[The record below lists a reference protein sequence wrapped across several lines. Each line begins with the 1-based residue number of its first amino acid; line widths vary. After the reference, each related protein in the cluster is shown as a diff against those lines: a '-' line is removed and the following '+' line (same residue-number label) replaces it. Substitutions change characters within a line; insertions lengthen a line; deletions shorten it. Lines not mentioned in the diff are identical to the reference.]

1 MSLEEQLPEDFDG
14 RASILDKFSD
24 VAGLAKSYQELQQNM
39 GGAARLPA
47 PEASREERAEFFQ
60 RLGTPESPE
69 GYGVPE
75 GLEDWAEDAR
85 GVAHN
90 AHLTQDQWNAL
101 AAAQQQ
107 AVQMASGTLEDA
119 LERTKERYGEGYE
132 QSLEVAKGAIETLS
146 GHSEVLRDA
155 LGGVDLRDESAH
167 ELFNVIGELMMDGST
182 PDEMSG
188 EQTESNDD
196 MEIAVRCR
204 EIMKSAAFTDRRN
217 PEHEKMKAEYYQK
230 FTSLLQR
237 GYNGVSDPR
246 LQENPFAGIDIGQS
260 E

>member
-14 RASILDKFSD
+14 RDKILEKFTD
-24 VAGLAKSYQELQQNM
+24 VAGLAKSYQELQRNM
-39 GGAARLPA
+39 GGASRLPT
-47 PEASREERAEFFQ
+47 PEASREERVEFFQ
-60 RLGTPESPE
+60 KLGAPESPD
-69 GYGVPE
+69 GYSVPE

-85 GVAHN
+85 GVAHH

-107 AVQMASGTLEDA
+107 AVQVASGTLEDA
-119 LERTKERYGEGYE
+119 LQRTKERYGSGYE
-132 QSLEVAKGAIETLS
+132 QSLEVAKGAIEALS
-146 GHSEVLRDA
+146 GHSEVLKDA

-188 EQTESNDD
+188 APVESNDD
-196 MEIAVRCR
+196 MELAIRCR
-204 EIMKSAAFTDRRN
+204 EIMKSPAFTDRRN
-217 PEHEKMKAEYYQK
+217 PDHEKLKSEYYRK
-230 FTSLLQR
+230 FSSLLQR
-237 GYNGVSDPR
+237 GYNGVSDTR
-246 LQENPFAGIDIGQS
+246 LQENPFAGIDIGQP